1 MSVDIDLWS
10 KCSKINVNG
19 ENWGLSL
26 WAIGVRRNNRRKN
39 QLPLLV
45 VPSLSV
51 LHLSFILKS
60 NWFSHVCHIW
70 NTTCS
75 MFAFGWMVKS
85 WKKNCM
91 SSMIS
96 TKHESIQRLRISP
109 EPTKIPRLRWKNC
122 VRMIVESI
130 IDRFLSILSDTSN
143 AHRHCKWQT
152 IFRNYVRQ
160 SESKTR
166 WNGAELHVI
175 QRRYNARRNDL
186 IFDN

>member
-1 MSVDIDLWS
+1 MGSITLGYWCAAQQSPQKSITFVSGSISFCPSLIVH
-10 KCSKINVNG
+10 SKIELIFSCV
-19 ENWGLSL
+19 S
-26 WAIGVRRNNRRKN
+26 
-39 QLPLLV
+39 
-45 VPSLSV
+45 
-51 LHLSFILKS
+51 HLKY
-60 NWFSHVCHIW
+60 NMQHVCFW
-70 NTTCS
+70 LN
-75 MFAFGWMVKS
+75 GK
-85 WKKNCM
+85 KLEKNCM

-175 QRRYNARRNDL
+175 HRRCNARRNDL